1 MTSRHLVPP
10 ESQKDRTERSRTDRR
25 LATQTVVCAVALSV
39 GLLGATLACRA
50 DDPAPGEPTNITEKE
65 PLPGVIEID
74 LDGPEDGPPPNIA
87 AIRIQRGQVAQI
99 NCRSNT
105 VWVMIPSRYFAEAGG
120 GSDWAFG
127 QEMIAFKIDRGFARV
142 KLSEDFPS
150 SDEDQSVYFS
160 VLYFNGQTFY
170 YQRGESPPRMIIPPS
185 PLQ

>member
-1 MTSRHLVPP
+1 MKSRHLVPP
-10 ESQKDRTERSRTDRR
+10 ESLKNTTERSRSDRR
-25 LATQTVVCAVALSV
+25 LATRMVVYTVALSV

-50 DDPAPGEPTNITEKE
+50 HDPAPGEPTDTTEKV

-105 VWVMIPSRYFAEAGG
+105 VWVVIPSQYFAEAGG
-120 GSDWAFG
+120 GSDWAVG

-142 KLSEDFPS
+142 KLSEDFPAS
-150 SDEDQSVYFS
+150 NEDQSVYFS
-160 VLYFNGQTFY
+160 ILYFDGQTFF
-170 YQRGESPPRMIIPPS
+170 YQHGESPPRMIIPPGGF
-185 PLQ
+185 